1 MGCGRTGRPIGRA
14 SAQKQP
20 TDRPRLAAGAQV
32 NLQFGMMDAFYK
44 IRVTKST
51 KIRTPRLID
60 ELLSCPGYPGTERA
74 TQASHTRPAA
84 KFIIPP
90 WSSS

>member
-20 TDRPRLAAGAQV
+20 TARPRLAAGAKV
-32 NLQFGMMDAFYK
+32 NSEFGMMDAFYK

-51 KIRTPRLID
+51 KIRTPRLVPRRGSKD
-60 ELLSCPGYPGTERA
+60 ALSKTAVRVV
-74 TQASHTRPAA
+74 
-84 KFIIPP
+84 
-90 WSSS
+90 